1 MADQPPAAA
10 RQSLR
15 FFHAS
20 EENQPGNI
28 CRALGIA
35 ILTMLPLPSE
45 EPAFICAACW
55 ELLFILKLLISTD
68 EVVIIAIAHTRSR
81 LTKVEDHVPLLT
93 V

>member
-1 MADQPPAAA
+1 MADQPSAAA

-28 CRALGIA
+28 CRAPGIVT
-35 ILTMLPLPSE
+35 LTMLPLPSE
-45 EPAFICAACW
+45 EHVFICAGHW

-68 EVVIIAIAHTRSR
+68 EVVKITTAHTRIR

>member
-1 MADQPPAAA
+1 MADQSPAAA

-20 EENQPGNI
+20 EENPPGNI
-28 CRALGIA
+28 CRAPGIS

-45 EPAFICAACW
+45 EHVFSFATCW
-55 ELLFILKLLISTD
+55 ELLFILKLLMSTD
-68 EVVIIAIAHTRSR
+68 EAVIITIAHTRIR
-81 LTKVEDHVPLLT
+81 LTKVEGHVPLLT